1 VLLVII
7 LAAMGLVGFGGYAW
21 EVSGDRRPPRPTGE
35 RLLVAG
41 GVSLAVAGIALLVV
55 GAGADLFVLG
65 LVLHRPGTLGPDGE
79 VFMTVAVVGPA
90 ALIGLGV
97 QSARGH
103 VAAALAGVGLAG
115 TAYLVVAAEAL
126 LPFTIPGFG
135 DPGPSALG
143 PATVGLLPVALLL
156 AGVHGRRASSGS

>member
-1 VLLVII
+1 MLLVIV
-7 LAAMGLVGFGGYAW
+7 LAAVGMVGFAGYAW
-21 EVSGDRRPPRPTGE
+21 EVSGDRRPVRSADE

-41 GVSLAVAGIALLVV
+41 GVSLAAAGVALLVV
-55 GAGADLFVLG
+55 GVGADLFALG
-65 LVLHRPGTLGPDGE
+65 FVLHRPGTIGLGGE
-79 VFMTVAVVGPA
+79 AFMTVAVVGPA

-97 QSARGH
+97 LAARGH

-126 LPFTIPGFG
+126 LPFPGFG

-156 AGVHGRRASSGS
+156 AGILRRRVSTGS